1 MNVLKENDLYS
12 ILIEFRK
19 RTDIIG
25 SILFTSDGFIIAL
38 DQGALEN
45 DSEKHQSLGAV
56 CAGIASLAGNG
67 VEIIDENNKINQI
80 CVQAGNQLE
89 HDGFQILIESIADD
103 ILLAIIFP
111 ISANYGV
118 IQFELKQIV
127 SKLKTYFISISKDK
141 ALEILKT

>member
-1 MNVLKENDLYS
+1 MIVLLYRF
-12 ILIEFRK
+12 LIEFRK
-19 RTDIIG
+19 RIGIIG
-25 SILFTSDGFIIAL
+25 SILFTSDGFIITL

-45 DSEKHQSLGAV
+45 DSDKHQSLGAV

-89 HDGFQILIESIADD
+89 HEGFQILIESVADD
-103 ILLAIIFP
+103 ILLAMKFP

-127 SKLKTYFISISKDK
+127 SKLKGYFISISKDK